1 LSLEDPIKIS
11 PPPKKKIEQKERRT
25 KTNQNEWITEIE
37 ITSEA
42 KL

>member
-11 PPPKKKIEQKERRT
+11 PPPKKIEQKERRI

-37 ITSEA
+37 ITS
-42 KL
+42 